1 MPYELSIALRYL
13 RSGRRRT
20 FISFISIMSVA
31 GVTVGVATLIVV
43 LAVMDGFKK
52 EIEEKLIGIGAHIT
66 VYGFGGGGIEDY
78 PKLMAQI
85 EESPHVVSSAPV
97 LVSEGMVRFR
107 GGRAEAV
114 GLFGIDPYR
123 EARVSGLEGMIK
135 LRPPEADGEGGGR
148 SLERM
153 LNLTLSDGS
162 RRDGIILGSV
172 LASNVGVSLGDEVVA
187 ASLRSPIPSKGS
199 APRVGRFRVGG
210 IFESGYYEHDA
221 KVAYISMEAATKL
234 TGLKGATWIQVKV
247 DDIYRTKMV
256 SGDLYKRL
264 GFSYWARSWQD
275 MNRNLFSAIRLQR
288 AVMFVILTFIIVVA
302 AFGIATTLIMMV
314 MEKTADIGILKSMGA
329 TSSSIRRIFLW
340 EGLTISISG
349 VCLGCVVG
357 YVLSKLLG
365 TYRLINIPGDIY
377 NLNTLPVAVV
387 PLDYLVISSVA
398 LVICIVASV
407 YPSHQASRL
416 DPIAAIKEKY

>member
-13 RSGRRRT
+13 RSGRRA
-20 FISFISIMSVA
+20 FISFISVMSVA
-31 GVTVGVATLIVV
+31 GVAVGVATLIVV
-43 LAVMDGFKK
+43 LSVMDGFER

-78 PKLMAQI
+78 PKLMDEI
-85 EESPHVVSSAPV
+85 EKNPHVVSSAPV
-97 LVSEGMVRFR
+97 LVSEGMIRVR

-123 EARVSGLEGMIK
+123 EAKVSGLEGMIK
-135 LRPPEADGEGGGR
+135 VRPPEVDRAGDGR

-153 LNLTLSDGS
+153 LTYTLPDGS

-187 ASLRSPIPSKGS
+187 ASLRSITPSKGS

-210 IFESGYYEHDA
+210 IFESGYYEQDA

-340 EGLTISISG
+340 EGLAISISG
-349 VCLGCVVG
+349 VCLGCIVG
-357 YVLSKLLG
+357 YILSKLLD
-365 TYRLINIPGDIY
+365 TYRFINIPGDIY

-387 PLDYLVISSVA
+387 PFDYLIISSVA
-398 LVICIVASV
+398 LIICVGASV
-407 YPSHQASRL
+407 YPSYQASRL
-416 DPIAAIKEKY
+416 DPIVAIKKY